1 MRQSLTRQ
9 TISYASSADGAG
21 PLLADA
27 VLVPDGR
34 AKPLL
39 AVMHGYGGS
48 KGNVARDVLALA
60 PKGVV
65 ALAPDMRGKGKS
77 AGRWDSGGLD
87 VLDILDA
94 VLAAVRAFPGEVDA
108 RNLNIVGYSGGGGN
122 AIACAVRFPDL
133 FQTAASFFGIADYA
147 WWHRHGGRPDCKAA
161 MEEVLGGGPEAEPE
175 LYAARNAVPAAA
187 NALARMHFLWDA
199 EEKQCPPLG
208 VEDFLSAY
216 ERAGGSRATRHVSRP
231 GDAQR
236 WLHGYRTDHADIG
249 DPADALFLPDV
260 LAPKAASPQLPERGR
275 LVVPGYLV
283 TRRFAVWIGEA
294 KSGDVRGRVT
304 VEYDLS
310 GGKPV
315 VEVVENPGNYQVSVE
330 ASPLA
335 GLG

>member
-1 MRQSLTRQ
+1 
-9 TISYASSADGAG
+9 
-21 PLLADA
+21 
-27 VLVPDGR
+27 
-34 AKPLL
+34 
-39 AVMHGYGGS
+39 
-48 KGNVARDVLALA
+48 VARDVLALA

-304 VEYDLS
+304 CPAGSRSWRSSRTPGTTRSAWRPRRWRGLARQQRHRTANDSNRSLHHRGHRVH
-310 GGKPV
+310 GGRQGPLFVAK
-315 VEVVENPGNYQVSVE
+315 
-330 ASPLA
+330 ASSR
-335 GLG
+335 